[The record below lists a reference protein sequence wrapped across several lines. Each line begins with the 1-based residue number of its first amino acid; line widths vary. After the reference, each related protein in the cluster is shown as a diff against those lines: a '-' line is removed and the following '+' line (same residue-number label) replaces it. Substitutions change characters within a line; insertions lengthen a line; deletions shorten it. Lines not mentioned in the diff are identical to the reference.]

1 MTLFT
6 IFTTML
12 TGVFFRKRESSVP
25 KDNGSIPYKLA
36 PKAFVNILDSSE
48 IIGKKFKSQT

>member
-12 TGVFFRKRESSVP
+12 TGVFFRKRESCVP
-25 KDNGSIPYKLA
+25 KDNGAIPYKLA
-36 PKAFVNILDSSE
+36 SKAFINILDSSE